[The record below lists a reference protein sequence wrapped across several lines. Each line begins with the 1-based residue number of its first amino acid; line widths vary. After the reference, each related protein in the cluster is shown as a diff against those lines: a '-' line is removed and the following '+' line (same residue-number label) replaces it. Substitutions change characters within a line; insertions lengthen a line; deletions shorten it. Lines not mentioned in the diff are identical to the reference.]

1 MRVVIADDDA
11 VVVESLQIVLDAQPD
26 IEVAGCG
33 TDGADAVRLAA
44 DAAPDIVLLDIQMP
58 GMDGLAAAEKIL
70 ASPTPPRVVF
80 LTTFSDD
87 EYIVRAL
94 ALGAAGYLIKQD
106 VAGVAP
112 ALRAVMA
119 GRSVLEGEVL
129 ERAVALGA
137 GAPVAEKPDLTTVFP
152 QLTDREREDIHEIHP
167 AGWGHNR
174 EVDIVNPDGSTYHGA
189 IFNRSHLLAKSL
201 GGDDADYNLVT
212 GTRTQNV
219 GDNTGQNGG
228 MAYTEGLARDWLRHN
243 DGTVY
248 YSATPVYEGD
258 ELLPRSVIVDV
269 RSSDGELDLE
279 VEVYNAVAGYDVD
292 YATGRFSAA
301 GE

>member
-1 MRVVIADDDA
+1 M
-11 VVVESLQIVLDAQPD
+11 
-26 IEVAGCG
+26 
-33 TDGADAVRLAA
+33 
-44 DAAPDIVLLDIQMP
+44 
-58 GMDGLAAAEKIL
+58 
-70 ASPTPPRVVF
+70 
-80 LTTFSDD
+80 
-87 EYIVRAL
+87 
-94 ALGAAGYLIKQD
+94 
-106 VAGVAP
+106 
-112 ALRAVMA
+112 
-119 GRSVLEGEVL
+119 
-129 ERAVALGA
+129 VALVTPEMSREG
-137 GAPVAEKPDLTTVFP
+137 
-152 QLTDREREDIHEIHP
+152 TDREREDIHEIHP

-219 GDNTGQNGG
+219 G
-228 MAYTEGLARDWLRHN
+228 HN

>member
-1 MRVVIADDDA
+1 MARRKAMRGGAA
-11 VVVESLQIVLDAQPD
+11 RRPQSRPALIVA
-26 IEVAGCG
+26 IVFVA
-33 TDGADAVRLAA
+33 L
-44 DAAPDIVLLDIQMP
+44 
-58 GMDGLAAAEKIL
+58 
-70 ASPTPPRVVF
+70 
-80 LTTFSDD
+80 
-87 EYIVRAL
+87 L
-94 ALGAAGYLIKQD
+94 ALGAAGALP
-106 VAGVAP
+106 GAP
-112 ALRAVMA
+112 GLRAAQDPPRISERQA
-119 GRSVLEGEVL
+119 GYTEWDPGESPDYYRVVGTAVVDVDLDPGEARYEGLDSLGRTGRV
-129 ERAVALGA
+129 VALVTPEMSREG
-137 GAPVAEKPDLTTVFP
+137 
-152 QLTDREREDIHEIHP
+152 TDREREDIHDIHP

-228 MAYTEGLARDWLRHN
+228 MAYAEGLARDWLRHN

-269 RSSDGELDLE
+269 RSSDGDLDLE
-279 VEVYNAVAGYDVD
+279 VEVYNAVAGYDID

>member
-1 MRVVIADDDA
+1 MARRM
-11 VVVESLQIVLDAQPD
+11 
-26 IEVAGCG
+26 
-33 TDGADAVRLAA
+33 DGARRPQSRPAL
-44 DAAPDIVLLDIQMP
+44 IVAMLFVAL
-58 GMDGLAAAEKIL
+58 
-70 ASPTPPRVVF
+70 
-80 LTTFSDD
+80 
-87 EYIVRAL
+87 L
-94 ALGAAGYLIKQD
+94 ALGAAGALPGVPGLHAAQEPTRISERQAGYTEWD
-106 VAGVAP
+106 PDESPDYYRVAGT
-112 ALRAVMA
+112 AVVDVDLEPGETRYEGLDSL
-119 GRSVLEGEVL
+119 GRTGRV
-129 ERAVALGA
+129 VALVTPEMSREG
-137 GAPVAEKPDLTTVFP
+137 
-152 QLTDREREDIHEIHP
+152 TDREREDIREIHP

-279 VEVYNAVAGYDVD
+279 VEVYHAGAGYDVD